1 MNSAG
6 PFCEKKPI
14 LYCIVNFLF
23 TIFCFLLSKI
33 ISTPNNFSLNI
44 FNYRIRDKELQT
56 PKDDLGR
63 EGKYRR
69 TSSPTICSTP
79 NIRPSSAASSQQS
92 KSQNFKS
99 PAKTP
104 KRDSPATIA
113 AKGKSLH
120 FIAVCLLSNNQSYHQ
135 FLIEKSLYFCF
146 K

>member
-6 PFCEKKPI
+6 PFCEKKT
-14 LYCIVNFLF
+14 NFVLHSKF
-23 TIFCFLLSKI
+23 LVYHFFVLLLSKI
-33 ISTPNNFSLNI
+33 VICTPNNFSLNLY
-44 FNYRIRDKELQT
+44 NYRIRDKELQT

-113 AKGKSLH
+113 AKGKAFTFYS
-120 FIAVCLLSNNQSYHQ
+120 CL
-135 FLIEKSLYFCF
+135 FTK
-146 K
+146 

>member
-1 MNSAG
+1 MH
-6 PFCEKKPI
+6 
-14 LYCIVNFLF
+14 
-23 TIFCFLLSKI
+23 
-33 ISTPNNFSLNI
+33 TPNNFSLNL

-113 AKGKSLH
+113 AKGKDLH
-120 FIAVCLLSNNQSYHQ
+120 FIAVCLLSNNQSYI
-135 FLIEKSLYFCF
+135 FVSNELRKILEYN
-146 K
+146 

>member
-6 PFCEKKPI
+6 PFCEKKT
-14 LYCIVNFLF
+14 NFVLHSKF
-23 TIFCFLLSKI
+23 LVYHFFFVFLLSKI
-33 ISTPNNFSLNI
+33 IICTPNKFFHQFLY
-44 FNYRIRDKELQT
+44 NYRIRDKELQT

-113 AKGKSLH
+113 AKGKAFTFYS
-120 FIAVCLLSNNQSYHQ
+120 CL
-135 FLIEKSLYFCF
+135 FTK
-146 K
+146 

>member
-6 PFCEKKPI
+6 PFCEKKTDFV
-14 LYCIVNFLF
+14 LHSKFLVYHF
-23 TIFCFLLSKI
+23 FVFCCQKKI
-33 ISTPNNFSLNI
+33 CTPNNFSLNL

-113 AKGKSLH
+113 AKGKKTHL
-120 FIAVCLLSNNQSYHQ
+120 
-135 FLIEKSLYFCF
+135 
-146 K
+146 

>member
-1 MNSAG
+1 MR
-6 PFCEKKPI
+6 KKPDFV
-14 LYCIVNFLF
+14 LHSKFLVYHFLF
-23 TIFCFLLSKI
+23 FVIKI
-33 ISTPNNFSLNI
+33 ICTPNNFSLNL

-113 AKGKSLH
+113 AKGKALH
-120 FIAVCLLSNNQSYHQ
+120 FIAVCLLSNNQSYRQ

>member
-1 MNSAG
+1 MFTPHNNNSQVQL
-6 PFCEKKPI
+6 PIKKQN
-14 LYCIVNFLF
+14 VNFPLF
-23 TIFCFLLSKI
+23 LCLS
-33 ISTPNNFSLNI
+33 
-44 FNYRIRDKELQT
+44 RIRDKELQH

-79 NIRPSSAASSQQS
+79 NVRPSSAASQQS

-113 AKGKSLH
+113 AKGIHIINLFHREKKRLREKREISFYNLPCNSISPLKSRLR
-120 FIAVCLLSNNQSYHQ
+120 AVFSIVLSKN
-135 FLIEKSLYFCF
+135 
-146 K
+146 

>member
-1 MNSAG
+1 MRS
-6 PFCEKKPI
+6 KKNNFV
-14 LYCIVNFLF
+14 LHFLF
-23 TIFCFLLSKI
+23 TIFFAFCCQKKYAHLI
-33 ISTPNNFSLNI
+33 IFSLNL

-113 AKGKSLH
+113 AKGKALH